1 MSARL
6 QTDPVPTYNHDFHA
20 WALHQAE
27 LLRKIQFPHGLDVAN
42 LVAELEGLARK
53 ERRQLEKRIKV
64 LLIHLLNRHV
74 MGFG

>member
-1 MSARL
+1 MDSHIL
-6 QTDPVPTYNHDFHA
+6 PVGDDIYPDTGG
-20 WALHQAE
+20 AE